1 MLPINRGGKREID
14 VYKLN
19 TTRLHDYGKNR
30 DIAGLAAGVIEAEP
44 LNNLSDRGSL
54 HMSEGQ
60 HRRSRTRC
68 VAKGGHD
75 RIEKKTLDMLHVHVS
90 KTLKILLHSIC
101 HLHIPWA
108 FS

>member
-30 DIAGLAAGVIEAEP
+30 DMAGLAGVIEAEP

-54 HMSEGQ
+54 HMRVSIGDHAQ
-60 HRRSRTRC
+60 DVRRNGAMT
-68 VAKGGHD
+68 AL
-75 RIEKKTLDMLHVHVS
+75 EMKTLDIGTACFKDPRS
-90 KTLKILLHSIC
+90 PAT
-101 HLHIPWA
+101 
-108 FS
+108 

>member
-1 MLPINRGGKREID
+1 MLPINRGGKKREID

-54 HMSEGQ
+54 HM
-60 HRRSRTRC
+60 R
-68 VAKGGHD
+68 
-75 RIEKKTLDMLHVHVS
+75 VS
-90 KTLKILLHSIC
+90 IGDH
-101 HLHIPWA
+101 A
-108 FS
+108 QDVR